1 MKTGQSSSSQMMSSV
16 CVPVEDEEGTTTGTG
31 NHAPPNVMKS
41 YRAELGPDPVL
52 ISEESG
58 DVSGDLRTMGVQE
71 SNELSTIPEEEGA
84 GEEGVGVEGE
94 GEERAEG
101 DTRGGVEGVKTMAE
115 VEVLVSEKG
124 GESDVKVEDVG
135 IAGNA
140 GVNSEGI
147 GDGVKSEGIGDTGV
161 KGEGISDAGVKGE
174 GTSDAGVRSEG
185 IENSVKSEDSEAG
198 VKNEAGIE
206 NEASGPGIKSEA
218 GMERGIEAGESGVK
232 SDEHEGDKDEGAL
245 PPPTET
251 EGERGKMD
259 LLELS
264 SVLTA
269 SNEGEVVEE
278 EVRAC

>member
-16 CVPVEDEEGTTTGTG
+16 CVPMEDEEGTTTGTG
-31 NHAPPNVMKS
+31 IHAPPNVMKS

-58 DVSGDLRTMGVQE
+58 DVAGDLRTMGVQE

-101 DTRGGVEGVKTMAE
+101 ATRGGVEGVKTMAE
-115 VEVLVSEKG
+115 VEVLVSEG

-135 IAGNA
+135 IAG
-140 GVNSEGI
+140 VNSEGI
-147 GDGVKSEGIGDTGV
+147 GDAGVKSEGIGDAGV
-161 KGEGISDAGVKGE
+161 KSEGISDAGVKSE
-174 GTSDAGVRSEG
+174 GTSDAGVKSEG
-185 IENSVKSEDSEAG
+185 IGNSVKSEDSEAG
-198 VKNEAGIE
+198 MKSEAGIE
-206 NEASGPGIKSEA
+206 NEGSRPGIESEA
-218 GMERGIEAGESGVK
+218 GMERGIEAGESSVK
-232 SDEHEGDKDEGAL
+232 SEEREGDKGEGAL
-245 PPPTET
+245 LPPTET
-251 EGERGKMD
+251 EGERRKMD
-259 LLELS
+259 LVELS

-269 SNEGEVVEE
+269 SNEGEVVDK